1 MFENRIGKYFE
12 AAVSYPADAGTL
24 PAFVACPVPLLAN
37 YSQAQQSLVAEIYR
51 RALELTESQM
61 RRPAKRLI
69 PEFSMN

>member
-12 AAVSYPADAGTL
+12 AAASYSANAETL
-24 PAFVACPVPLLAN
+24 SAFVACPVPLLAIL
-37 YSQAQQSLVAEIYR
+37 SQAQQSIVAEIYR
-51 RALELTESQM
+51 RALELTESQL